1 MTSWRGSSEASD
13 KSNENQR
20 HSNIQTIAH
29 YPILP
34 DRMKADWVNKGKLY
48 YEYTTSDENRF
59 NNKTVKLHQYEVLH
73 ITELGFD
80 GLVGYSPIAMAK
92 NAIGMSIVC
101 KEFGAKFFESR
112 TSPSGVLEH
121 SGTSKDQERA
131 RQTGQS
137 QFEGS
142 ANSGKI
148 AVLAEGMKYS

>member
-1 MTSWRGSSEASD
+1 MAMSADSTGRTE
-13 KSNENQR
+13 R

-34 DRMKADWVNKGKLY
+34 DRMKADWVNRGKLY
-48 YEYTTSDENRF
+48 YEYTTSDENKF

-80 GLVGYSPIAMAK
+80 GHVDYSPIAMAK
-92 NAIGMSIVC
+92 NAIGMAIAC

-121 SGTSKDQERA
+121 SGASKDLERA

-148 AVLAEGMKYS
+148 AVHAEGMKYS